1 MSTSL
6 LPIVKTIDMT
16 SDTSVRLTE
25 LVLPALVT
33 AAQFGPFFTWEPWSP
48 DAGWRPWAALCEGDA
63 AFSRVAEARQTLI
76 GMFGLAE
83 DAVPMRVVAS
93 VTFLGYASRVVSPL
107 LGAAVAGGDLPTLG
121 EGEGEGGAGDGPGRG
136 PHAGTDASGDQV
148 WWRPVRGGP
157 LPMAYAGTQAR
168 PSTGMDVTDLAG
180 ALAEVAVGG
189 LLTPLVETFRD
200 RFTLSTKVLWGNVAS
215 ALAGAAGMIADQDR
229 AHASRAAGVVDE
241 ILKIGPL
248 AGTGTLVR
256 PAPARDR
263 RFLIRNNCCLYYRI
277 PGGGT
282 CGDCVLTP
290 EDERRRGWEATL
302 RR

>member
-1 MSTSL
+1 
-6 LPIVKTIDMT
+6 MT
-16 SDTSVRLTE
+16 SDTLVRLTGI
-25 LVLPALVT
+25 VLPALVT
-33 AAQFGPFFTWEPWSP
+33 AARFGPFFAWEPWSP
-48 DAGWRPWAALCEGDA
+48 GAGWRPWAALCEGEVV
-63 AFSRVAEARQTLI
+63 FSRVSAARQALI

-107 LGAAVAGGDLPTLG
+107 LGAAVAGGDLPAPG
-121 EGEGEGGAGDGPGRG
+121 EARDGQRHDPRS
-136 PHAGTDASGDQV
+136 GTDAGGDQL
-148 WWRPVRGGP
+148 WWRPVPGGP

-168 PSTGMDVTDLAG
+168 PSTGMDRIELAR
-180 ALAEVAVGG
+180 ALAEVAVYG
-189 LLTPLVETFRD
+189 LLTPLLETFRD
-200 RFTLSTKVLWGNVAS
+200 RFALSPKVLWGNVAS
-215 ALAGAAGMIADQDR
+215 ALAGAAGMIADQDP

-290 EDERRRGWEATL
+290 EGERRRGWEAVL